1 LGVICRCKK
10 TGTEDSHERPQSI
23 VNAMILSGDDNKNDD
38 DDGDNDYDDR
48 VQINFTITK

>member
-1 LGVICRCKK
+1 
-10 TGTEDSHERPQSI
+10 
-23 VNAMILSGDDNKNDD
+23 MILSGDDNKNDD